1 MSSDFSA
8 QPDLA
13 LAEDAHLVSLV
24 RCGSRE
30 AFDEIDR
37 RYRKRLCRYLCRHTN
52 GAAYAEEI
60 AQQTLIRA
68 FEMIEQLKFGEKIG
82 AWLYRIAYRLLVDD
96 SRRKRKLSAV
106 ISDSIAVSNPAAD
119 ALIAEEEKA
128 SIWKIA
134 RQTLTQDEFI
144 AIELRYVEDFNI
156 AEIAKIM
163 SRTQI
168 SVRVIL
174 YRARNRLLPH
184 LAEFSQKNNFQKQLP
199 EILPE

>member
-1 MSSDFSA
+1 MLSDFSA
-8 QPDLA
+8 QPDLT
-13 LAEDAHLVSLV
+13 LEEDAGLVSLV
-24 RCGSRE
+24 RGGSRE

-37 RYRKRLCRYLCRHTN
+37 RYRGRLFCYLCRRTN
-52 GAAYAEEI
+52 CAAYAEEI

-68 FEMIEQLKFGEKIG
+68 FEVIKQLKFDEKIG

-96 SRRKRKLSAV
+96 SRRKKEFSSVAP
-106 ISDSIAVSNPAAD
+106 DSIAVSYPVAG

-128 SIWKIA
+128 NIWEIA
-134 RQTLTQDEFI
+134 RKTLTHDEFI

-174 YRARNRLLPH
+174 HRARNRLLPH
-184 LAEFSQKNNFQKQLP
+184 LAEFQQKNKF
-199 EILPE
+199 